1 MPACW
6 FHSGAP
12 CHTLPGRVGER
23 GGVNRAYDLARFE
36 DCWRQRR
43 GEALGG
49 VEQGDEADEGR
60 LEAGR
65 DIMVGLFRG
74 SAVIVNQGPR
84 SRPSQLIPSVR
95 PTLREQHEEAVP
107 GMSTARGVSGAVA

>member
-1 MPACW
+1 MPAWW

-36 DCWRQRR
+36 DCWRRRR
-43 GEALGG
+43 GGALGG

-60 LEAGR
+60 LEAMHG
-65 DIMVGLFRG
+65 MVGGLFRG
-74 SAVIVNQGPR
+74 RAGTKDQGRR
-84 SRPSQLIPSVR
+84 SRPSQLIPRV
-95 PTLREQHEEAVP
+95 LRLTVEE
-107 GMSTARGVSGAVA
+107 R